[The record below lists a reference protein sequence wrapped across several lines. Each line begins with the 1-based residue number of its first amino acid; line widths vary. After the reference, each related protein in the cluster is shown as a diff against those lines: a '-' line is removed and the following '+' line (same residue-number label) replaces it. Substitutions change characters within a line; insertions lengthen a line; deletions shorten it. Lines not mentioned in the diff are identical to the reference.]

1 MRLLT
6 FGASWCP
13 SCKELHRS
21 IGNIRPIL
29 DIDYIDVDQQ
39 PNIAKRYQIIA
50 VPTMV
55 LIDEQGIAQKRLL
68 GFHPLSK
75 IRSWLNSQ

>member
-39 PNIAKRYQIIA
+39 PNIAKRSNHCRA
-50 VPTMV
+50 NNGA
-55 LIDEQGIAQKRLL
+55 D
-68 GFHPLSK
+68 
-75 IRSWLNSQ
+75 